1 MGKFYIGEFLD
12 DDQRTALRTQLL
24 RFAPTEFIL
33 HKKAVLPHTIQLLH
47 QECSSALITFV
58 DPTSSFAASNLTPF
72 IQQNHVFQ
80 CDDDTS
86 SNTTLPSLLT
96 HLLSN
101 QSSLFEPC
109 LSSLYLC
116 SSYLNR
122 CCIANLLMSQKRF
135 FCIDNIDKGIS
146 FSLHSLFLEK
156 DLLNSSFQVE
166 QTKQEVYDDNQIM
179 ILDAVT
185 LKNLDILPDP
195 TNPNAASLFQ
205 YVDHT
210 VTPFGKRLL
219 KEWLTQPLLNIAAIN
234 ERLDAVEELTQKPEL
249 VQKISSTFKGIAD
262 IDRLLS
268 RLRDYCT
275 SILHK
280 SHPDNRAQYYEDK
293 KYNVRKIKDF
303 VQLMEVIHSIIQFV
317 QSIQDTF
324 SSSLLQSIFTIKP
337 ITEVDEKALGF
348 PDMSEV
354 LDFFD
359 HSFNHE
365 IALEQGI
372 IMPKPGMDLELDN
385 IKQQLT
391 ETENDLKSYLEQ
403 IRSQFKCQLVVPYL
417 SYL

>member
-1 MGKFYIGEFLD
+1 MIKVFL
-12 DDQRTALRTQLL
+12 
-24 RFAPTEFIL
+24 
-33 HKKAVLPHTIQLLH
+33 
-47 QECSSALITFV
+47 
-58 DPTSSFAASNLTPF
+58 SFL
-72 IQQNHVFQ
+72 
-80 CDDDTS
+80 
-86 SNTTLPSLLT
+86 
-96 HLLSN
+96 
-101 QSSLFEPC
+101 
-109 LSSLYLC
+109 
-116 SSYLNR
+116 
-122 CCIANLLMSQKRF
+122 
-135 FCIDNIDKGIS
+135 
-146 FSLHSLFLEK
+146 SLFLEK
-156 DLLNSSFQVE
+156 DLLNSSFQAE

-303 VQLMEVIHSIIQFV
+303 VQLMEVIHSIIQFI

-403 IRSQFKCQLVVPYL
+403 IRSQFKCQLVIPYL